1 MFGSNDVDAFVV
13 PLLEQPCQL
22 GFATLVPITLL
33 LTDGNGNA
41 SVAWTV
47 PPGTAGLSL
56 WLQLV
61 ADGNAPLQTSPVVGG
76 IVRP

>member
-1 MFGSNDVDAFVV
+1 
-13 PLLEQPCQL
+13 
-22 GFATLVPITLL
+22 
-33 LTDGNGNA
+33 
-41 SVAWTV
+41 
-47 PPGTAGLSL
+47 L

>member
-1 MFGSNDVDAFVV
+1 
-13 PLLEQPCQL
+13 
-22 GFATLVPITLL
+22 VPITLL